1 MGETT
6 TMVASRSLVCGTCIK
21 GHLGVLVER
30 LAMVFGLVSVVLTTL
45 DLALGIWVNRKLH
58 RDTGVDL

>member
-1 MGETT
+1 MGEAI

-21 GHLGVLVER
+21 GHLGALVEC
-30 LAMVFGLVSVVLTTL
+30 LALVFGLVSVVLTSL
-45 DLALGIWVNRKLH
+45 DLALGIGVNRKLH

>member
-1 MGETT
+1 MGEVN

-21 GHLGVLVER
+21 GHLGALEER
-30 LAMVFGLVSVVLTTL
+30 LAMVFGLVSVVLTSL
-45 DLALGIWVNRKLH
+45 DLALDIGVNRKLH